1 MTAIDPTL
9 HMWAAFA
16 IILGAIVAYSLER
29 VALELTSLGVL
40 ACLLLFFHFAPVL
53 GPDGKNLLGARHLLA
68 GFADPALIAI
78 MCLLIVGQGLVHTG
92 ALDYPARQLVRI
104 GGRWPPVTLGLTLLT
119 VLLISAVLNNTPV
132 VVIFIPIMSALAERL
147 GWSVSSVMMPL
158 SMVAI
163 LGGMTT
169 LIGSSTNLL
178 VSGALE
184 GLDHP
189 GLGFFDFTLPGA
201 VLAAVGFLYVVFVAP
216 RLVKDRA
223 SLAGRLVGSGGKQ
236 FIAQIE
242 VAPGSALAGEKA
254 VAGMFPSLPD
264 MTVRLIQRDEEAVLP
279 PFDDVTLRPG
289 DAVIVAATRGAL
301 TEVLSRRPK
310 LLQGVLEEA
319 SSEEGGSLA
328 TPAGDRILAEVVV
341 APASRMDGRTLTQIG
356 FRHQTGCIVLGIQRR
371 SRMIRTRMNEIRL
384 QAGDVLLV
392 IGKRADVLGL
402 RANPDVLLLEWSASE
417 LPTHGHVGR
426 AALVFAAVVGFA
438 ALEIVPIA
446 ITALAGAALMIAS
459 GCLNV
464 RQATRAIDRRIVLII
479 AAALAMGAALEAT
492 GGAGYLAHTLIA
504 AFKGASTP
512 IILSVFFAL
521 VAALTNVL
529 SNNATAVLFT
539 PIAINL
545 AGELGVDP
553 MVFVFAVIFAANCS
567 FATPMGYQTNLLVMG
582 PGHYKFSDFLR
593 AGTPLIVVIWVTF
606 SLFAP
611 WYYNLH

>member
-1 MTAIDPTL
+1 
-9 HMWAAFA
+9 
-16 IILGAIVAYSLER
+16 
-29 VALELTSLGVL
+29 
-40 ACLLLFFHFAPVL
+40 
-53 GPDGKNLLGARHLLA
+53 
-68 GFADPALIAI
+68 
-78 MCLLIVGQGLVHTG
+78 
-92 ALDYPARQLVRI
+92 
-104 GGRWPPVTLGLTLLT
+104 
-119 VLLISAVLNNTPV
+119 
-132 VVIFIPIMSALAERL
+132 
-147 GWSVSSVMMPL
+147 
-158 SMVAI
+158 
-163 LGGMTT
+163 
-169 LIGSSTNLL
+169 
-178 VSGALE
+178 
-184 GLDHP
+184 
-189 GLGFFDFTLPGA
+189 
-201 VLAAVGFLYVVFVAP
+201 
-216 RLVKDRA
+216 
-223 SLAGRLVGSGGKQ
+223 
-236 FIAQIE
+236 
-242 VAPGSALAGEKA
+242 
-254 VAGMFPSLPD
+254 
-264 MTVRLIQRDEEAVLP
+264 
-279 PFDDVTLRPG
+279 
-289 DAVIVAATRGAL
+289 
-301 TEVLSRRPK
+301 
-310 LLQGVLEEA
+310 
-319 SSEEGGSLA
+319 
-328 TPAGDRILAEVVV
+328 
-341 APASRMDGRTLTQIG
+341 
-356 FRHQTGCIVLGIQRR
+356 
-371 SRMIRTRMNEIRL
+371 MNEIRL

-464 RQATRAIDRRIVLII
+464 RQAARAIDRRIVLII

-593 AGTPLIVVIWVTF
+593 AGTPLIVVIWLTF